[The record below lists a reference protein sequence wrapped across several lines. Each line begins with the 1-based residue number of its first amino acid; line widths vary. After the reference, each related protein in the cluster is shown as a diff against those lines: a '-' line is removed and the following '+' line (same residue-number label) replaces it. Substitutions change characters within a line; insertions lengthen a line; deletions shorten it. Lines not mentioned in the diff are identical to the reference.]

1 MNFWGKFIFSVCLF
15 IASAGGALAATLGS
29 GAPLCGYGLYKVNG
43 ECVSWSAQS
52 EKCHQI
58 NGQNSYF
65 MAVNQATYAGP
76 QQYADAPCDAGYD
89 LISLDRDVMYP
100 IYTGV
105 IAMTGAPLCGYNQ
118 YKLNGTC
125 YDWTDE
131 DVRGR
136 CPDGFYKTNINQATY
151 MQYIDGAVC
160 SPGYNEL
167 DYGVYLTADNQVI
180 FYPIYNGVIGLSGA
194 PLGTG
199 TSLDTSTACLDSLG
213 ARYYKLDLST
223 YETSI
228 YEYPENGVCPSGYA
242 KLNVYNDCKDINI
255 NNNNASDRYS
265 VANQGNQF
273 CGILCPSG
281 ENSVYSN
288 SGQCTSYCNVGGKN
302 LRLYARRG
310 DKTVSFPLYTG
321 GATVPAV
328 HLDVDGNI
336 CHVNL
341 YTGGQGNAINIKY
354 NDITYHT
361 GE

>member
-15 IASAGGALAATLGS
+15 IASAGGASAATLGS

-151 MQYIDGAVC
+151 MQYIDGEVC

-228 YEYPENGVCPSGYA
+228 YEFPENGVCPSGYA
-242 KLNVYNDCKDINI
+242 KLDVYNDCKDIDI
-255 NNNNASDRYS
+255 NNTNASERYS

-341 YTGGQGNAINIKY
+341 YTGAQGNAINIKY